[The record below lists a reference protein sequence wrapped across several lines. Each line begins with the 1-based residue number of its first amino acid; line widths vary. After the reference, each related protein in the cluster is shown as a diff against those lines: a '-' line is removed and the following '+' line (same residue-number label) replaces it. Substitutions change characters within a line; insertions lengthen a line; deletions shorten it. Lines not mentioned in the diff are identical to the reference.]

1 MRLNFIEYS
10 NNNHLF
16 SVFNEGTVQTYL
28 GGMAGSVPDQLNKA
42 NVTVKQ
48 TTNLFP
54 SAYKSC
60 SHYTEAYCT
69 TALCLKNAI
78 NLKIP
83 YY

>member
-28 GGMAGSVPDQLNKA
+28 GGMPGSVPDQLNKA

-60 SHYTEAYCT
+60 SHYTEAYYT
-69 TALCLKNAI
+69 TTLCLKNAI